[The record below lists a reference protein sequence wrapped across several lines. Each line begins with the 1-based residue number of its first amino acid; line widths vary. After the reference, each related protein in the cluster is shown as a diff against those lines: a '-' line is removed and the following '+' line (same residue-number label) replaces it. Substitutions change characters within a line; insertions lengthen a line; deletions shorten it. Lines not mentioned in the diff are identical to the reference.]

1 MKRRSIILL
10 VLVGV
15 VMTIGAIVLVTYSCQ
30 TGWFSAAVYRYTGSG
45 KWLYSALYHGVQN
58 GDTVEEVERL
68 LGPGKEADSRVRN
81 AVKKL
86 AQRNVIGAPDGY
98 EESDVVLGFRLG
110 GGKLYLQF
118 RNAILINFDAEDFR
132 KYEEPQIMGQ

>member
-1 MKRRSIILL
+1 VKRRSAILL

-15 VMTIGAIVLVTYSCQ
+15 VATIGVIILVTYSCQ

-58 GDTVEEVERL
+58 GDTVKEVERL

-86 AQRNVIGAPDGY
+86 TQRYPNLDGY
-98 EESDVVLGFRLG
+98 EESDVVLGFRLPSG
-110 GGKLYLQF
+110 ELYLQF
-118 RNAILINFDAEDFR
+118 RDGVLINFDPEDFR
-132 KYEEPQIMGQ
+132 KYEEPQIVGQ